1 MPIAS
6 KERVRAIIDTYSYK
20 QRLALAQ
27 FIQKRFPLLQAG
39 ILEEK
44 RRYHKSFCL
53 YALDSSRGYGKV
65 GTIVAKDLRGRGYA
79 HFPSVEDF
87 VKAYPIERE

>member
-6 KERVRAIIDTYSYK
+6 KERVRAIIDTYSNK
-20 QRLALAQ
+20 ERLALTQ
-27 FIQKRFPLLQAG
+27 FIQKRFPGLEAG

-44 RRYHKSFCL
+44 RKHHKSFCL
-53 YALDSSRGYGKV
+53 YALDSGRGYGKV

-79 HFPSVEDF
+79 HFPGVEDF
-87 VKAYPIERE
+87 VKAYPIEGE